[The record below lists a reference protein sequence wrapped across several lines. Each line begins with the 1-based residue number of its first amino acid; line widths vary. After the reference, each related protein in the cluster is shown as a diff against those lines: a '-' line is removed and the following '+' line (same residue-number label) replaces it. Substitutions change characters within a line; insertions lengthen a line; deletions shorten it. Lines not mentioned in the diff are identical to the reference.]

1 VGASDID
8 YQHIHS
14 GFTWFSADFGIA
26 RYVCPIVP
34 SRSRVMESGST
45 AEAAGGDTLAP
56 NDGCIRGDAKVWVDT
71 MVQLVGLPPHGLI
84 KVCFNTN

>member
-1 VGASDID
+1 
-8 YQHIHS
+8 
-14 GFTWFSADFGIA
+14 
-26 RYVCPIVP
+26 
-34 SRSRVMESGST
+34 MESGST

-71 MVQLVGLPPHGLI
+71 MVQLVGLPPHGPI